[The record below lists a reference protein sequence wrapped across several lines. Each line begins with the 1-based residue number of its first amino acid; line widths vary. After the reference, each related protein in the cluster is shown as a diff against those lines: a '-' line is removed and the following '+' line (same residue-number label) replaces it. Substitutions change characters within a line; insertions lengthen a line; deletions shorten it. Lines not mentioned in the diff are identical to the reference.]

1 MPRTIT
7 APQLDPAE
15 RKELTPAEMDEQE
28 WKRRCAQA
36 CLFVATFAEDTD
48 DCHMLLD
55 MLGLLGDDTQPYRGD
70 ALPPDCS
77 PHVGGKWR

>member
-7 APQLDPAE
+7 VPRLDPAE
-15 RKELTPAEMDEQE
+15 RKDLTPAEMDEQE
-28 WKRRCAQA
+28 WQRRCNSAT
-36 CLFVATFAEDTD
+36 LFVATFAEDAD

-55 MLGLLGDDTQPYRGD
+55 MLGLLGDEAQPYRGD
-70 ALPPDCS
+70 ALPLDCS